1 MEKVTIDYKRLCLEL
16 EKQGK
21 TKADLSRDMAKNKN
35 FVGMIE
41 KNPDQPAE
49 VERLMCLLLGLEQGS
64 LIKREAPAGSQG
76 EIRIL
81 ENLHKE
87 VRETRQAIESCTEL
101 LEKIWS
107 KVHANTLQLEKVKDD
122 VKECAQHAERRRCL
136 GIGSAESAD
145 RDFGRMSNENTQ
157 GNQGKD

>member
-35 FVGMIE
+35 FVGLME

-64 LIKREAPAGSQG
+64 LIKQETPVGSPGDIKVLGNLYKEMREV
-76 EIRIL
+76 
-81 ENLHKE
+81 H
-87 VRETRQAIESCTEL
+87 QAVFE
-101 LEKIWS
+101 
-107 KVHANTLQLEKVKDD
+107 
-122 VKECAQHAERRRCL
+122 
-136 GIGSAESAD
+136 AD
-145 RDFGRMSNENTQ
+145 RCR
-157 GNQGKD
+157 